1 MAAVD
6 APEIRIGEGEKVTA
20 RAFPSAWFLEQA
32 REFAAR
38 AFISALFVVL
48 ATRLGAEFLRT
59 GHMTGLLLLVSELL
73 VVVLTVMR
81 RPALVIDRSWLARI
95 VTTVSILGVPFIR
108 PTGGGL
114 VPDVQTALLTASG
127 LLLIIVGKMTLG
139 RSFGLIPAHRG
150 LVCTGVYAF
159 VRHPIYAG
167 YLVTHVGFLLAHP
180 NPLNLALLVT
190 SDTALLVRAMLEER
204 TLAQDP
210 EYIDYMQRVRWRV
223 LPGVI

>member
-6 APEIRIGEGEKVTA
+6 APDLPIGGEKAGA
-20 RAFPSAWFLEQA
+20 RTFQSAWFLDQA

-38 AFISALFVVL
+38 ACISALFVVL
-48 ATRLGAEFLRT
+48 ATRIGAEFLRT
-59 GHMTGLLLLVSELL
+59 GHVTGLLLLVSELL

-81 RPALVIDRSWLARI
+81 RPALAIDRSWLARI

-139 RSFGLIPAHRG
+139 RSFGLMPAHRG
-150 LVCTGVYAF
+150 LVCTGVYGF

-180 NPLNLALLVT
+180 SPLNLALLVT

-204 TLAQDP
+204 TLARDP
-210 EYIDYMQRVRWRV
+210 EYVDYMQRVRWRV

>member
-6 APEIRIGEGEKVTA
+6 APELPIDGEKAGA
-20 RAFPSAWFLEQA
+20 RPFPSAWFLEQA
-32 REFAAR
+32 REFASR

-48 ATRLGAEFLRT
+48 ATRIGAEFLRT
-59 GHMTGLLLLVSELL
+59 GHITGLLLLVSELL

-81 RPALVIDRSWLARI
+81 RPALAIDRSWQARV

-108 PTGGGL
+108 PTGGGFI
-114 VPDVQTALLTASG
+114 PDIQTALLTACG

-139 RSFGLIPAHRG
+139 RSFGLMPAHRG
-150 LVCTGVYAF
+150 LVCTGVYGF

-180 NPLNLALLVT
+180 NPLNLGLLVA

-204 TLAQDP
+204 TLARDP
-210 EYIDYMQRVRWRV
+210 EYVDYMQRVRWRV
-223 LPGVI
+223 LPGII